1 MKENMKVKQGKGMRR
16 DVIFLGIALLIAVI
30 LLSVFPGRRDA
41 VTTTSWEFFLEMI
54 WILPAVMV
62 LMGLFAVWVSKET
75 VMKYLGK
82 TSGIRGIALA
92 ILFGALPTG
101 PLYVAFPMA
110 AALLKKGA
118 RISNIIIFISAWACI
133 KIPQEIVE
141 LQFLGLKFMALR
153 LILTLVFVT
162 IMGLFIEW
170 LIERSCNDRSKLNII
185 KEDVSI

>member
-16 DVIFLGIALLIAVI
+16 DVIFLGIALLITVI

-82 TSGIRGIALA
+82 TSGFRGIALA
-92 ILFGALPTG
+92 VLFGALPTG
-101 PLYVAFPMA
+101 PLYIAFPMA
-110 AALLKKGA
+110 SALLKKGA
-118 RISNIIIFISAWACI
+118 RTSNIIIFLSAWACI
-133 KIPQEIVE
+133 KIPQEMVE
-141 LQFLGLKFMALR
+141 LQFLGPQFTITRLALTI
-153 LILTLVFVT
+153 ILVIV
-162 IMGLFIEW
+162 MGIVIERVIEW
-170 LIERSCNDRSKLNII
+170 SDKRPDKGG
-185 KEDVSI
+185 KKDASI